1 MNLIS
6 IVFPVFNEE
15 SNLDALYSKVKNV
28 CNETSSCYE
37 FIFVDNGSTDNS
49 LCIIKSLCET
59 DPNVQYLSLSRNF
72 GHQGGLFA
80 GLTHASGDAV
90 ITMDADLQH
99 PPELIPEMIALWEEG
114 YQVVYTNKVPSKD
127 THFNLQRKLFYRVIS
142 KLSGLKVNPGQSD
155 FRLLD
160 KKVLQILIN
169 IPEYKKFLR
178 GTVSWLGFRQASL
191 DFQALERN
199 SGTSKFSY
207 KSLLA
212 FAVDGIL
219 SFSVAPLRMFVIAGL
234 ITATLSLSYTIIVIL
249 LVMLRSFHSIV
260 IPPGWSTLAV
270 AISFFGAIQLT
281 AIGILGEYIG
291 RIYDQTKGRPVFIV
305 NEASVKQNE
314 DS

>member
-1 MNLIS
+1 M
-6 IVFPVFNEE
+6 
-15 SNLDALYSKVKNV
+15 
-28 CNETSSCYE
+28 
-37 FIFVDNGSTDNS
+37 
-49 LCIIKSLCET
+49 
-59 DPNVQYLSLSRNF
+59 
-72 GHQGGLFA
+72 
-80 GLTHASGDAV
+80 
-90 ITMDADLQH
+90 
-99 PPELIPEMIALWEEG
+99 
-114 YQVVYTNKVPSKD
+114 
-127 THFNLQRKLFYRVIS
+127 
-142 KLSGLKVNPGQSD
+142 
-155 FRLLD
+155 
-160 KKVLQILIN
+160 
-169 IPEYKKFLR
+169 LR

-191 DFQALERN
+191 DFQALDRN